1 MLVFSRKE
9 NESFVIGDGPTK
21 VVLTVV
27 QIERGKV
34 RIGIQADKSIPIFR
48 QELVDGSRERP
59 SPAQTA
65 AKVNVDSGVSS

>member
-34 RIGIQADKSIPIFR
+34 RIGIQADKSIP
-48 QELVDGSRERP
+48 
-59 SPAQTA
+59 
-65 AKVNVDSGVSS
+65 